1 MDKHKIRP
9 TIIAFVVNKTAFES
23 FAKALAE
30 EETDPKEENNEY
42 R

>member
-23 FAKALAE
+23 FE